1 MNTELSGSLTRQ
13 IGESHLVSIRGL
25 YTDHTIQNQGVGGFT
40 LAEAGANF
48 EDREDI
54 IYFNHSGFWTKRL
67 LNQFRLFVARQHTL
81 TESVNSGP
89 KIVVLGAF
97 TGGGAQADQ
106 LRTENHIALNETL
119 VWSRARHTVRTGF
132 NVGDLSRQGLD
143 DDTNRIGTY
152 TFATLQDYQHNHPFS
167 LLRQSG
173 NGHVVFIEKVLGG
186 FVQDEFRLLPALQI
200 SAGVRYD
207 WQNYFHDNNNFS
219 PRVSLAYA
227 LGRAK
232 KVVLRAGAGF
242 FYDRTGPLPI
252 FDLIRYDGNQLRQ
265 FLITNPPFPDPL
277 AVGPTSVVRLQ
288 PGVQI
293 PYTFQYS
300 ASVERQLAKSTT
312 LTLAYT
318 GIRGVHQF
326 RSRDLNAPPPPLY
339 SARPDPNLSV
349 WRQIESAG
357 DLQSHSLEIGLRGN
371 LTRYFT
377 GMVQYTLGHTYN
389 NVAGTPATP
398 GGPAPGGNRITAINS
413 FPANNY
419 DLFGEWS
426 RADFDQRHRLNLL
439 GTMTPGRYFKLGV
452 AFSLYSGQPYDEI
465 TGRDDNHDG
474 LANDRPPGVRRNSL
488 QGPGYANLDVRW
500 SRDFFLRAA
509 KKDRGPTLTLGFDAF
524 NALNHVNYVTYVGDL
539 SSPFFGKP
547 IAAVAQ
553 RKLQLSLRFRF

>member
-1 MNTELSGSLTRQ
+1 
-13 IGESHLVSIRGL
+13 
-25 YTDHTIQNQGVGGFT
+25 
-40 LAEAGANF
+40 
-48 EDREDI
+48 
-54 IYFNHSGFWTKRL
+54 
-67 LNQFRLFVARQHTL
+67 
-81 TESVNSGP
+81 
-89 KIVVLGAF
+89 
-97 TGGGAQADQ
+97 
-106 LRTENHIALNETL
+106 
-119 VWSRARHTVRTGF
+119 
-132 NVGDLSRQGLD
+132 
-143 DDTNRIGTY
+143 
-152 TFATLQDYQHNHPFS
+152 
-167 LLRQSG
+167 
-173 NGHVVFIEKVLGG
+173 
-186 FVQDEFRLLPALQI
+186 
-200 SAGVRYD
+200 
-207 WQNYFHDNNNFS
+207 
-219 PRVSLAYA
+219 
-227 LGRAK
+227 
-232 KVVLRAGAGF
+232 VLRAGAGF

-252 FDLIRYDGNQLRQ
+252 FDLIRYDGNRLRQ

-300 ASVERQLAKSTT
+300 VSVERQLAKSTT

-377 GMVQYTLGHTYN
+377 GMVQYTLAHTYN
-389 NVAGTPATP
+389 NVAGTPTTP
-398 GGPAPGGNRITAINS
+398 GGPAPGGNRITGINS

-419 DLFGEWS
+419 DLSGEWS

-439 GTMTPGRYFKLGV
+439 GTITPGRYFKLGV
-452 AFSLYSGQPYDEI
+452 AVSLYSGQPYDEI

-524 NALNHVNYVTYVGDL
+524 NVLNHVNYVTYVGDL